1 MDTDRLEKQLP
12 AWNRLMYMAMSSA
25 VILLVASIDDL
36 RWLRWVAWFVLQIL
50 VTSIGFNLLWGKSWK
65 SLPLS
70 KERINI
76 VFGYFLASW
85 LLLFIPMILARLACL
100 AVPLLIY
107 SIFLLIIY
115 LRTRKKLDESEEMFP

>member
-12 AWNRLMYMAMSSA
+12 TWNRLMYMAVISA
-25 VILLVASIDDL
+25 VVLLIASIDE
-36 RWLRWVAWFVLQIL
+36 LRWVAWFVLQIL
-50 VTSIGFNLLWGKSWK
+50 VTSVGFNLLWGKNWK
-65 SLPLS
+65 TLPLS
-70 KERINI
+70 KERMNI
-76 VFGYFLASW
+76 IFGFFLASW